1 MEEKIKL
8 SSLKNVDSTGSLHQ
22 KYQELLKALQSK
34 DELISQ
40 LEAQLEKQVGTN
52 VRRSLF
58 TLSASGPVGLS
69 VSNPVHEPRVIANS
83 LFHETV
89 LLHGDH

>member
-58 TLSASGPVGLS
+58 SPLS
-69 VSNPVHEPRVIANS
+69 VWTSWPQCLQPLCVSPE
-83 LFHETV
+83 
-89 LLHGDH
+89 